1 MIFSSIDSLHTKD
14 PRITMRHPAHRYN
27 PVPTPRYMEPMMM
40 ERRGV
45 RYDREVT
52 RIMFPLLMAVSQNT

>member
-1 MIFSSIDSLHTKD
+1 MHTKD
-14 PRITMRHPAHRYN
+14 PAITTRHPVHRYH

-45 RYDREVT
+45 RYDREAT
-52 RIMFPLLMAVSQNT
+52 RIMFPLRIAVSQNA